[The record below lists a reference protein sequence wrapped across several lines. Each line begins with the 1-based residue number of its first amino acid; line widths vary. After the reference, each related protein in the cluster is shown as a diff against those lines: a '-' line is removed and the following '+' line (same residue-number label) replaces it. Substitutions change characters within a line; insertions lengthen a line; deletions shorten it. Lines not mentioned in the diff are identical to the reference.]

1 MSHGSLKNAI
11 IQHFASMV
19 ITQET
24 HNDVPVCWSA
34 GKWNAQYWATASL
47 EDGITQLFV
56 DLGLGAKVTAMK
68 HAGLNAYPGQTQ
80 TNAFLATGLEVPLG
94 PRLEEWLSDPQ
105 PIAPLASRPC
115 LMLSSSRANTCLILS
130 TILPDTGQP
139 QPSRNTCCLLLNSS

>member
-80 TNAFLATGLEVPLG
+80 TNAFWLPVWKFRLDRDSKNGCLTLSPSHRLPAGLV
-94 PRLEEWLSDPQ
+94 
-105 PIAPLASRPC
+105 
-115 LMLSSSRANTCLILS
+115 
-130 TILPDTGQP
+130 
-139 QPSRNTCCLLLNSS
+139 